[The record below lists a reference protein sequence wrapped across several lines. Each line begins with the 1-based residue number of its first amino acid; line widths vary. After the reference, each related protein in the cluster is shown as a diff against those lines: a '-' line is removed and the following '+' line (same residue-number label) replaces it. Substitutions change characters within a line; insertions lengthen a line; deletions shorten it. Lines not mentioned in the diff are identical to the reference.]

1 MRRGRWGLEVGAQ
14 AGTAALALVYAASLL
29 PGVRATSGFVPLL
42 DGWLNAVVDA
52 AVVVLVLL
60 RARRDAR
67 GRAAW
72 ACLAAALLCALAG
85 SVSYYAY
92 FQFVDP
98 VPSPSWADL
107 GWLAFYPLSYL
118 AVVLLLRE
126 RVRRLLPSIW
136 LDGLIGGVTA
146 AALAAAFLPGAAVPP
161 AAGTVLGIAATVAY
175 PVADLLLLVVV
186 VAAITILGRHADA
199 AWWLLSVG
207 LCLLVVTDAL
217 YAAQVATGTY
227 LAGQPLDAGWLLGR
241 VCFATAAALPVRRS
255 ARVEPDRVAVLA
267 VPAMCALAVLGLLFH
282 ATTADLPRDATV
294 LALAAGLGVIART
307 VLTFRE
313 VRAAAEMRRQARTDD
328 LTGLANR
335 RAFYEALDSATRRTG
350 PAGGPAVLLVDLDRF
365 KEVND
370 SLGHHTGDEL
380 LQVVAERLRRLVRGE
395 DVLARLG
402 GDEYALLLHS
412 ATAAETE
419 ALAQRLRARLR
430 DPVQLGAVSLTA
442 DASIGVAL
450 APAHASTATGLLQRA
465 DLAMYAAKRARIGV
479 AVYDEARD
487 GEGLHRLELAA
498 QLRTGIESGQLLL
511 HYQPKLDL
519 RRNAVTGVEAL
530 VRWQHPT
537 RGLLLPHAFV
547 PLAESSGLMTSLT
560 RSVLALALAQC
571 AEWRRA
577 GLDLGVA
584 VNISPSDLL
593 ADGLAGHVDA
603 LLAAHRLPPDAL
615 TVEVTEDI
623 LVQARDR
630 AVAVLAGLRDS
641 GVGVAID
648 DYGTGY
654 ASLAYLSDLP
664 ASELKLDRA
673 FIASML
679 ASRRVATIVE
689 STIHLGRS
697 LGLVLVA
704 EGVEDEATLRALA
717 RSGCDLAQG
726 HHISR
731 AVTAEQVP
739 DVAARG
745 LRRLPAQ

>member
-1 MRRGRWGLEVGAQ
+1 VRRRRWSHESATQ
-14 AGTAALALVYAASLL
+14 AVALTLALAYAVSLV
-29 PGVRATSGFVPLL
+29 PGVRRTTGYVPLI
-42 DGWLNAVVDA
+42 DGWLNNVTDTALIA
-52 AVVVLVLL
+52 LVLR
-60 RARRDAR
+60 RAWRDTR
-67 GRAAW
+67 ERVAW
-72 ACLAAALLCALAG
+72 ACLTAALLCALA
-85 SVSYYAY
+85 SSISYFAY
-92 FQFVDP
+92 YQFLDP

-107 GWLAFYPLSYL
+107 GWLFFYLLSYV
-118 AVVLLLRE
+118 AIVLLLRG
-126 RVRRLLPSIW
+126 RVGRLLPSIW

-175 PVADLLLLVVV
+175 PVADLLLLVLV

-199 AWWLLSVG
+199 TWWLLCTG
-207 LCLLVVTDAL
+207 FFILVVTDAI
-217 YAAQVATGTY
+217 YAQQVAAGTY
-227 LAGQPLDAGWLLGR
+227 VIGQPLDLGWLLPR
-241 VCFATAAALPVRRS
+241 VCFAAAAILPVRRR
-255 ARVEPDRVAVLA
+255 ARVEPDRIAVLA
-267 VPAMCALAVLGLLFH
+267 VPAVCALAILGLLFY
-282 ATTADLPRDATV
+282 ATITELPRDATV

-335 RAFYEALDSATRRTG
+335 RAFYEALDQAIRRVGPTG
-350 PAGGPAVLLVDLDRF
+350 SLAVLLVDLDQF

-380 LQVVAERLRRLVRGE
+380 LQVVAGRLQTLVRGD

-402 GDEYALLLHS
+402 GDEYALLLHHV
-412 ATAAETE
+412 TAPGTE

-430 DPVQLGAVSLTA
+430 DPVQLGAASLTA
-442 DASIGVAL
+442 DASVGVAL

-465 DLAMYAAKRARIGV
+465 DLAMYGAKRQRIGV
-479 AVYDEARD
+479 ALYDETRD

-498 QLRTGIESGQLLL
+498 QLRRGIDQGELVL

-537 RGLLLPHAFV
+537 RGVLMPHAFV
-547 PLAESSGLMTSLT
+547 PLAQSSGLMTSLT
-560 RSVLALALAQC
+560 SSVLGLALAQC
-571 AEWRRA
+571 ARWRHS
-577 GLDLGVA
+577 GLNLSVA
-584 VNISPSDLL
+584 VNVSPSDLL
-593 ADGLAGHVDA
+593 ANNLSRQVDA
-603 LLAAHRLPPDAL
+603 LLAAHRLPPEAL
-615 TVEVTEDI
+615 TIEVTEDI

-630 AVAVLAGLRDS
+630 AVAVLAGLREL

-664 ASELKLDRA
+664 ATELKLDRT

-679 ASRRVATIVE
+679 ASRRVGTIVE

-704 EGVEDEATLRALA
+704 EGVEDERTLDVLA

-726 HHISR
+726 HYIGHP
-731 AVTAEQVP
+731 VTAEEIP
-739 DVAARG
+739 DIAARPSG
-745 LRRLPAQ
+745 SLRAD